1 MYKLVVGGGD
11 NYCLIGP
18 WVESVPTA
26 DDISGIIKTN
36 KIPPHLKPELEQY
49 FNNIPHIHSRLCWEA
64 MLITIAEHINDGA
77 AFTVSYQQFNAGNT
91 ENDYSPEQDAVLPVH
106 VIEEVYKKEDALLDA
121 VQHGNLKAA
130 LQCAAH
136 YSNYRAP
143 ERSGDLFRNG
153 KDYMLTLNTLLRKIV
168 QSSFVHPMH
177 IHTLS
182 SDFAKRIEAAVKPVE
197 LNYLF
202 DSMIRRYCA
211 LVQDHSLGK
220 YSLAVRKVLNTVEF
234 NLREAWSL
242 NTLADL
248 CHIDPSNL
256 AHQFKRELG
265 VSITQYINFRRLEM
279 AKPLLGTGL
288 QIQEIADQCGFF
300 DVNYFIR
307 LFKRK
312 YGKAPGEY
320 RKTV

>member
-1 MYKLVVGGGD
+1 
-11 NYCLIGP
+11 
-18 WVESVPTA
+18 
-26 DDISGIIKTN
+26 
-36 KIPPHLKPELEQY
+36 
-49 FNNIPHIHSRLCWEA
+49 
-64 MLITIAEHINDGA
+64 MLITIVEHISGGA
-77 AFTVSYQQFNAGNT
+77 AFTVSHQQFDTGNA
-91 ENDYSPEQDAVLPVH
+91 ENDYSLEQDAVLPVQ

-143 ERSGDLFRNG
+143 ERSGDVFRNG

-182 SDFAKRIEAAVKPVE
+182 SDFAKRIEAAVKPAE

-211 LVQDHSLGK
+211 LVQEHALGK
-220 YSLAVRKVLNTVEF
+220 YSPTVRQVLNTVEF
-234 NLREAWSL
+234 NLKESFLISA
-242 NTLADL
+242 LAEQ
-248 CHIDPSNL
+248 CHTTFTNL
-256 AHQFKRELG
+256 AHQFKREVG

-279 AKPLLGTGL
+279 AKLLLGTGL

-320 RKTV
+320 RKTGENM